1 MNRLLKTQLK
11 KAYGKD
17 FSIDNSSDEFKR
29 FLELLSQSYDDFYVE
44 RQMLE
49 HTLEINSQELT
60 EAHQEVLQNHEL
72 LHSVTESMDDAI
84 FYKDLNKKYIG
95 GNWHFSNL
103 VGLPIEGI
111 IGKSD
116 YDLFNKEDADHSH
129 DIDNQLLEHG
139 GPLAL
144 KEWLSDAKGTKH
156 YFSTIKSPLLN
167 SKSETIGIVG
177 VSRDITQQYEMQKE
191 LEAKQ
196 LLLIQ
201 QGRHASMG
209 EMIGNIAHQWRQPL
223 NALGL
228 LIQKMGYLYSR
239 GTLNEENINAN
250 IDKGMNLINGMS
262 KTIDDFREFFN
273 PNKKKELFNIREAIE
288 NAHAIVEST
297 FASHEIEYQL
307 EMYDETPE
315 IEGYKNEFSQVI
327 VNLLNNAKDILI
339 EKDVC
344 PAYIKIFVI
353 QADDKLAIK
362 ICDNGGGIPEAALTK
377 IFDPYFSTK
386 EEGKGTG
393 IGLYMSKMIIEDHMN
408 GKLTASNTSE
418 GACFTIE
425 L

>member
-17 FSIDNSSDEFKR
+17 FNIDDSSDEFKK

-44 RQMLE
+44 RQMLD
-49 HTLEINSQELT
+49 HTLEVSSQELT

-84 FYKDLNKKYIG
+84 FYKDLDFKYIG
-95 GNWHFSNL
+95 SNSHFSNL
-103 VGLPIEGI
+103 IGLSSKEM
-111 IGKSD
+111 IGKDD
-116 YDLFNKEDADHSH
+116 YELFNRKEADYFREI
-129 DIDNQLLEHG
+129 DIQLLNNDA
-139 GPLAL
+139 PIAV
-144 KEWLSDAKGTKH
+144 KEWLTDTKGTKH

-167 SKSETIGIVG
+167 SKGETIGIVG
-177 VSRDITQQYEMQKE
+177 VSRDITQQYEMEKE

-228 LIQKMGYLYSR
+228 LIQKMGHLHSR

-250 IDKGMNLINGMS
+250 IDKGMRLINGMS

-273 PNKKKELFNIREAIE
+273 PNKKKELFPIREAIE
-288 NAHAIVEST
+288 SAHAIVESA
-297 FASHEIEYQL
+297 FASHKIEYQL
-307 EMYDETPE
+307 EMYEE
-315 IEGYKNEFSQVI
+315 VELEGYKNEFSQVI
-327 VNLLNNAKDILI
+327 INLLNNAKDILV

-344 PAYIKIFVI
+344 PAYIRIFVI
-353 QADDKLAIK
+353 QGDDKLVIK
-362 ICDNGGGIPEAALTK
+362 ICDNGGGIPEVALTK

-408 GKLTASNTSE
+408 GRLSASNTAE